1 MRVKLLSQV
10 DERRQPRS
18 KATLGVLIDRWL
30 EVVDLDLTTRAGYL
44 GKIEKHI
51 RPTLGHLPLAKIDAE
66 LLEHFYAR
74 LRRCRGQCSGRPT
87 RGHTC
92 QPLAPSTVRQIHRI
106 LSGALGRAVRW
117 RWIAVNSATQ
127 AEPPGLTPAEPGTT
141 VRKGRGPDPHG
152 GVGEGPG
159 LGLVPLAGHDD
170 RCASRRAARAAVAA
184 RRPRGRCADD
194 RHGRRA
200 GRGYA
205 GDQGHEDTPEASDR
219 AGRRDGGAGLHSR
232 HSFPAPA
239 SSDGTA
245 GSGRP

>member
-1 MRVKLLSQV
+1 
-10 DERRQPRS
+10 
-18 KATLGVLIDRWL
+18 
-30 EVVDLDLTTRAGYL
+30 
-44 GKIEKHI
+44 
-51 RPTLGHLPLAKIDAE
+51 
-66 LLEHFYAR
+66 
-74 LRRCRGQCSGRPT
+74 
-87 RGHTC
+87 
-92 QPLAPSTVRQIHRI
+92 VRQIHWI

-117 RWIAVNSATQ
+117 RWIAVNPANQ
-127 AEPPGLTPAEPGTT
+127 AEPPGPHPAEPGTT

-152 GVGEGPG
+152 GVGDRPG
-159 LGLVPLAGHDD
+159 LGLVPLACDD
-170 RCASRRAARAAVAA
+170 HRRPPGRALRAAVAA

-219 AGRRDGGAGLHSR
+219 AGRRDGGAGLHGS
-232 HSFPAPA
+232 HSFPAFA